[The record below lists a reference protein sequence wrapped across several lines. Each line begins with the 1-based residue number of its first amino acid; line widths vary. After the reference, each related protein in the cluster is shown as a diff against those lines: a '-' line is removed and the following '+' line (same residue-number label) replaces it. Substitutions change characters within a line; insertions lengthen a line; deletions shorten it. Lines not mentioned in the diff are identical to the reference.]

1 MNPARQQQNQAEM
14 DRIADDILGVDRQ
27 FDALGL
33 GLPGVQYK
41 AGKMVLTREGVEGML
56 SRFLAGEIKGTKF
69 ATAEQIRDGM
79 VNAFNMAKAIVDEN
93 PDAEVVMVNSR
104 EAWNREIGSPTKISR
119 GVHVSEDAG
128 KIVLY
133 APALKANTAYHE
145 GFHQMVYRAL
155 DDGDGSALIKLAS
168 AVRRGMP
175 RQMLEY
181 YGRFLN
187 QETYQ
192 NKSEAE
198 VAEEFLAEVYSDLTM
213 GAIQVEYQKG
223 IISGFVKFLNDA
235 LASKGINIKA
245 SPTVVDLMWQSR
257 CCCSHGAWRRR
268 WW

>member
-1 MNPARQQQNQAEM
+1 MTASDCKRNTKRWLKKFNDKKTTPERKAEIRAEMTKIAEDANRLHRKDAEFYASMSEADQSELIRLNQEISRVRKVAREPGKSEEQLKVLADEARGYMEAKLNIENQYDAAAAGFDLNPARQQQNQAEM

-119 GVHVSEDAG
+119 GTR
-128 KIVLY
+128 I
-133 APALKANTAYHE
+133 
-145 GFHQMVYRAL
+145 
-155 DDGDGSALIKLAS
+155 
-168 AVRRGMP
+168 
-175 RQMLEY
+175 
-181 YGRFLN
+181 
-187 QETYQ
+187 
-192 NKSEAE
+192 
-198 VAEEFLAEVYSDLTM
+198 
-213 GAIQVEYQKG
+213 
-223 IISGFVKFLNDA
+223 
-235 LASKGINIKA
+235 
-245 SPTVVDLMWQSR
+245 
-257 CCCSHGAWRRR
+257 RR
-268 WW
+268 WR